1 MGFEEYKSR
10 AGDCGGIA
18 DIESGA
24 IDGGMDDLSIFVK
37 TTYSYLC
44 NRRSDNCTEDDGI
57 SGEVGDSSV
66 PDMQRRG

>member
-1 MGFEEYKSR
+1 MGFEKYKNGACS
-10 AGDCGGIA
+10 CGGIA

-24 IDGGMDDLSIFVK
+24 IDGGMDDLSVFIK

-44 NRRSDNCTEDDGI
+44 SRRSDNSTEDDGI